1 MGMTEVAK
9 APPGWYDDVSPGLL
23 RWWDGSQWTEQRS
36 AKPVAKVSNGLAVTS
51 LVLGIVGFCLS
62 LTIIG
67 LVVAI
72 PLALLG
78 FILGAVGIRVGVR
91 TGVGQGV
98 AWWGAILC
106 GLPFLLWGYGVVTQG
121 LAG

>member
-1 MGMTEVAK
+1 MSDMVRPA
-9 APPGWYDDVSPGLL
+9 PGWYDDVSAPGVL

-36 AKPVAKVSNGLAVTS
+36 ARPVAKVSNGLAVAS

-91 TGVGQGV
+91 TGIGQGV
-98 AWWGAILC
+98 AWWGTILC
-106 GLPFLLWGYGVVTQG
+106 GLPFLLWAYGVVSQG
-121 LAG
+121 VTG